1 MPDSPIV
8 YLNGKFLPLDQ
19 ACVPVLDR
27 GFIFGDGV
35 YEVIPAYGG
44 KLFRLAQHL
53 DRLDHSLLGVRI
65 ANPLTHAAWEKMLVE
80 LIAKNAAD
88 GNPDHCIYLQVT
100 RGVAKRDHAF
110 PKGVTPTVF
119 AMSSPLPPVPESYAT
134 QGIAAVTLDD
144 IRWKYCHI
152 KAITLLPNILLRQ
165 EAVDKGATEAI
176 LVRDGE
182 VTEGAAS
189 NVIIVKNN
197 TVITPPKDP
206 RLLPGI
212 TRDLILELAAQHG
225 VAWREAAIS
234 ERALREAD
242 EIWLTSSTKEIM
254 PVTKLDDAAI
264 GGGKPGPMWRRMT
277 ALFQDYKRELR
288 GLPAQ
293 AGGNHA

>member
-19 ACVPVLDR
+19 AFVPVLDR

-44 KLFRLAQHL
+44 KLFRLAEHL
-53 DRLDHSLLGVRI
+53 ARLDHSLSGVRI
-65 ANPLTHAAWEKMLVE
+65 ANPLSHTAWEKMLVD
-80 LIAKNAAD
+80 LIGKNAGG
-88 GNPDHCIYLQVT
+88 GNTDQYIYLQVT

-119 AMSSPLPPVPESYAT
+119 AMSNPLPPIPESCAT

-189 NVIIVKNN
+189 NLFIVKNS
-197 TVITPPKDP
+197 TVITPPKGP
-206 RLLPGI
+206 LLLPGI

-225 VAWREAAIS
+225 IAWREAAIS

-242 EIWLTSSTKEIM
+242 EVWLTSSTKEIM
-254 PVTKLDDAAI
+254 PVTRLDDAVI
-264 GGGKPGPMWRRMT
+264 GGGKPGPMWQRMNT
-277 ALFQDYKRELR
+277 LFQDYKRKLR
-288 GLPAQ
+288 SGS
-293 AGGNHA
+293 HA